1 LEDKAMTDSFYY
13 DATVYAGE
21 DNIRE
26 RTGVGVKPPRGKE
39 YYTCLRALTGQIME
53 YCFIHSMIKGTDT
66 FQVEV
71 TEHGPDGHLR
81 RWSFDIKESEVN
93 HYA

>member
-1 LEDKAMTDSFYY
+1 MCDSFYY
-13 DATVYAGE
+13 DATIYAG
-21 DNIRE
+21 DHNIRE
-26 RTGVGVKPPRGKE
+26 RLGVGVKPPRGKKH
-39 YYTCLRALTGQIME
+39 YNDLRALTGQIME
-53 YCFIHSMIKGTDT
+53 YCFIHSMLKGTDS

-71 TEHGPDGHLR
+71 AEYGPDGHLR